1 MLRLFGAVH
10 KQFPWL
16 GVKLLVELLAVVL
29 LVGAS
34 TVVFRVNHLVDR
46 LQKELIDGNEI
57 HIEEFKIPKR
67 GRT

>member
-10 KQFPWL
+10 RQFPWF
-16 GVKLLVELLAVVL
+16 GVKLLIELLAVVL

-34 TVVFRVNHLVDR
+34 TVVFRVDDLVSR

-57 HIEEFKIPKR
+57 HIEEFKVPRK